1 MPISECHQNVLS
13 TDYADCLYNI
23 WVMWVKTAIGGWAMR
38 SSRNM
43 CWQLFFIGTLALC
56 MFGCNSAKRATTT
69 AETDALLRA
78 ARLGNADTVKSL
90 LTSPNVDVNGV
101 DADGNTAL
109 IEAARSGHDDVVEA
123 LLIARANVNA
133 KNKQGKTALM
143 LASEGG
149 HDECVR
155 LLGQASR

>member
-1 MPISECHQNVLS
+1 
-13 TDYADCLYNI
+13 
-23 WVMWVKTAIGGWAMR
+23 MR
-38 SSRNM
+38 SSRKM
-43 CWQLFFIGTLALC
+43 HWRLFLLAIVALFV
-56 MFGCNSAKRATTT
+56 FGCNSAKRVTTT

-78 ARLGNADTVKSL
+78 ARAGNADTVKSL
-90 LTSPNVDVNGV
+90 LASPNVDVNGV

-109 IEAARSGHDDVVEA
+109 IEAARFGHDDVITA
-123 LLIARANVNA
+123 LLIARANVSA

-155 LLGQASR
+155 LLTQATR

>member
-1 MPISECHQNVLS
+1 MRLS
-13 TDYADCLYNI
+13 RRMFLIA
-23 WVMWVKTAIGGWAMR
+23 A
-38 SSRNM
+38 
-43 CWQLFFIGTLALC
+43 LALC
-56 MFGCNSAKRATTT
+56 LFGCNSAKRVTTT

-78 ARLGNADTVKSL
+78 ARAGNADTVKSL

-109 IEAARSGHDDVVEA
+109 IEAARFGHDDVITA
-123 LLIARANVNA
+123 LLVARADVSV

-155 LLGQASR
+155 LLTQATR

>member
-1 MPISECHQNVLS
+1 
-13 TDYADCLYNI
+13 
-23 WVMWVKTAIGGWAMR
+23 MR
-38 SSRNM
+38 SSRKI
-43 CWQLFFIGTLALC
+43 CWPLLLIATLALC
-56 MFGCNSAKRATTT
+56 VFGCNSAKRATTSP
-69 AETDALLRA
+69 ETDALLRA

-90 LTSPNVDVNGV
+90 LASPNVDVNGV

-109 IEAARSGHDDVVEA
+109 IEAARFGHDDVITA
-123 LLIARANVNA
+123 LLVARADVNA

-155 LLGQASR
+155 LLTQASR

>member
-1 MPISECHQNVLS
+1 
-13 TDYADCLYNI
+13 
-23 WVMWVKTAIGGWAMR
+23 MR

-43 CWQLFFIGTLALC
+43 RWQLLLIATLALWV
-56 MFGCNSAKRATTT
+56 FGCNSAKRATTS

-78 ARLGNADTVKSL
+78 ARAGNADTVKSL
-90 LTSPNVDVNGV
+90 LASPNVDVNGV

-109 IEAARSGHDDVVEA
+109 IEAARFGHDDVITA
-123 LLIARANVNA
+123 LLIARANVSA

-143 LASEGG
+143 LAAEGG

-155 LLGQASR
+155 LLTQASSAR

>member
-1 MPISECHQNVLS
+1 M
-13 TDYADCLYNI
+13 
-23 WVMWVKTAIGGWAMR
+23 G
-38 SSRNM
+38 SSRKTL
-43 CWQLFFIGTLALC
+43 WHLLLIATLALC
-56 MFGCNSAKRATTT
+56 VFACNSAKRATTT

-78 ARLGNADTVKSL
+78 ARAGNADTVKSL

-109 IEAARSGHDDVVEA
+109 IEAARFGHDDVITA
-123 LLIARANVNA
+123 LLVARADVHA

-155 LLGQASR
+155 LLTQASR

>member
-1 MPISECHQNVLS
+1 
-13 TDYADCLYNI
+13 
-23 WVMWVKTAIGGWAMR
+23 MR
-38 SSRNM
+38 SSRKM
-43 CWQLFFIGTLALC
+43 HWRLFLLAIVALFV
-56 MFGCNSAKRATTT
+56 FGCNSAKRVTTT

-78 ARLGNADTVKSL
+78 ARAGNADTVKSL
-90 LTSPNVDVNGV
+90 LASPNVDVNGV

-109 IEAARSGHDDVVEA
+109 IEAARFGHDDVITA
-123 LLIARANVNA
+123 LLVARADVST

-155 LLGQASR
+155 LLTQATR

>member
-1 MPISECHQNVLS
+1 
-13 TDYADCLYNI
+13 
-23 WVMWVKTAIGGWAMR
+23 MR
-38 SSRNM
+38 SSRKM
-43 CWQLFFIGTLALC
+43 HWRLFLLAIVALFV
-56 MFGCNSAKRATTT
+56 FGCNSAKRVTTT

-78 ARLGNADTVKSL
+78 ARAGNADTVKSL
-90 LTSPNVDVNGV
+90 LASPNVDVNGV

-109 IEAARSGHDDVVEA
+109 IEAARFGHDDVITA
-123 LLIARANVNA
+123 LLVARADVST

-155 LLGQASR
+155 LLTQASSAR